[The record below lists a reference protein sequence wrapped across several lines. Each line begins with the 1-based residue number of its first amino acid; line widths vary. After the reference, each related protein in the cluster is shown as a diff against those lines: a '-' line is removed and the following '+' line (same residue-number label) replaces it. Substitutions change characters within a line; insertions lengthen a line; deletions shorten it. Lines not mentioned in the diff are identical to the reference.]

1 MRAVIQRVTSAS
13 VTIDGNV
20 TAEIGQG
27 LLVLLGLK
35 ETDTPKDAAY
45 IMNKILKLRIFADE
59 LKPINADI
67 SQVDGEL
74 LLVSQFTL
82 YADCSKGNRPSF
94 IQAMSPDKAQ
104 PMYELF
110 VAKIKELYPK
120 TKSGVFGADM
130 RVALVNDGPVTIVLD
145 SQTLVAE

>member
-13 VTIDGNV
+13 VTIDDRV
-20 TAEIGQG
+20 TAEIEKG
-27 LLVLLGLK
+27 LLVLLGIK

-67 SQVDGEL
+67 SQVDGEI

>member
-13 VTIDGNV
+13 VTIDDRV
-20 TAEIGQG
+20 TAEIEKG
-27 LLVLLGLK
+27 LLVLLGIK

>member
-1 MRAVIQRVTSAS
+1 
-13 VTIDGNV
+13 
-20 TAEIGQG
+20 
-27 LLVLLGLK
+27 
-35 ETDTPKDAAY
+35 
-45 IMNKILKLRIFADE
+45 MNKILKLRIFADE

>member
-1 MRAVIQRVTSAS
+1 MRALVQRVRSAS
-13 VTIDGNV
+13 VTIDGTI
-20 TAEIGQG
+20 TAEIGLG
-27 LLVLLGLK
+27 LLVLLGIK
-35 ETDTPKDAAY
+35 ETDTTKDAAY

-67 SQVDGEL
+67 AQVDGEI

-82 YADCSKGNRPSF
+82 YADCTKGNRPSF

-104 PMYELF
+104 PMYEDF
-110 VAKIKELYPK
+110 VAKCIALYPK

-130 RVALVNDGPVTIVLD
+130 NVALVNDGPVTIVMD
-145 SQTLVAE
+145 S

>member
-13 VTIDGNV
+13 VTIDDRV
-20 TAEIGQG
+20 TAEIEKG